1 VCSLHGTLTGLA
13 QAPGALWICKYT
25 ASGRMALRDITCS
38 VYVYTRHVL
47 ILTVALWEVDIGERV
62 KKNIRGR
69 RNENKRTVARLQL
82 LLVPGD
88 RHDES

>member
-1 VCSLHGTLTGLA
+1 
-13 QAPGALWICKYT
+13 
-25 ASGRMALRDITCS
+25 MALRDITCS

-69 RNENKRTVARLQL
+69 RNENKRAVARLQL